1 MKKWIAA
8 GLAVCTAAAL
18 LPSVAACGG
27 NQSVTLENGTVA
39 ALSDGGAAITAG
51 NYRMDFYNAG
61 EGYAMRVVDL
71 EVSDKTENIPAD
83 ALVADEAAPVHI
95 GLKPVAATGDIMNV
109 NTKEYFVDTVYDT
122 VSVQNYGVKAEST
135 VTGKGGARFQVTDRY
150 MPQGNGVYT
159 LDRIVEVLNGNLK
172 ATATPDEG
180 FSSKVSISL
189 GEGTKFSD
197 FEYMVPSIM
206 YKDGRQVPNGAI
218 GSSTDVEYMY
228 IKETRLGLP
237 FVMTRNAQTGATV
250 AISHTNPQIVSGIDE
265 TTAFPWEVSSKVFY
279 GSIGVNTKKNGEA
292 NVQLDYV
299 YPCSEGDIGYGGTQG
314 WTRRHHTISKGFK
327 QYYQVGLSFSKT
339 EDYVEGA
346 TQAFKA
352 HLMLNDLENY
362 DVDMGKVYEAQVDM
376 WNQTMQSVNDD
387 AAGVPWSFGV
397 PSGKIEA
404 WKLES
409 GFVGQQTQIAYQVL
423 RDAFEK
429 NDREMIDLG
438 LKAVSFWTDKAQIK
452 DGPGAGLMKTRYDYG
467 QFQYDTIHY
476 PIFLRTMND
485 GYEGLLDAT
494 RLTEAYA
501 QDERYADYTYNGQT
515 LDQCADKF
523 SAACDLYAQ
532 FLVNKQNEDGSYYRA
547 YNHLGEYETQ
557 VDSTGEVSN
566 EELSGNSKNNTIM
579 PVRFLGRMY
588 ERTLERDPEKAE
600 TYKTAL
606 LKASEYVYE
615 NILDEYGTFVGGTI
629 DHSNIVDKEAGVFAM
644 YGFNVAYQLTGEEK
658 WQKAAEYAT
667 VFAISW
673 TYMYDFRVQGSSA
686 SNIFRYGGVSG
697 QSVIST
703 GSSNCDNY
711 NAFIYYELYK
721 MYVLTGD
728 EFYKVSSEFI
738 GTNTKRV
745 LDMDGSKGYLYKTL
759 TLEASTV
766 ADFNFSSVNS
776 MLAWVGVANSEPIN
790 NFYQTFGCWNFSD
803 LEGKSLEEL
812 RGMLDDYGFGGRN
825 YVIRTQA

>member
-1 MKKWIAA
+1 MKKTAA
-8 GLAVCTAAAL
+8 ACLAVCTAAAM
-18 LPSVAACGG
+18 LPSLAACGG
-27 NQSVTLENGTVA
+27 QSVTLENGCVETI
-39 ALSDGGAAITAG
+39 SGGGVAITAG
-51 NYRMDFYNAG
+51 DYRMDFYKSG
-61 EGYAMRVVDL
+61 DGYALRVVDL

-135 VTGKGGARFQVTDRY
+135 VTGKGGARFLVTDRY
-150 MPQGNGVYT
+150 MPRGNGVYT

-172 ATATPDEG
+172 TTTTPDEG

-189 GEGTKFSD
+189 GEGTQFSD
-197 FEYMVPSIM
+197 FEYMVPSIL
-206 YKDGRQVPNGAI
+206 YKDGRQLPSGSI

-237 FVMTRNAQTGATV
+237 FVMTRNAETGATV
-250 AISHTNPQIVSGIDE
+250 AISHTDPQIISGIDE

-279 GSIGVNTKKNGEA
+279 GSIGVNTQKDGQD

-314 WTRRHHTISKGFK
+314 WTRRHHTISKGFR

-339 EDYVEGA
+339 EDYVEAA
-346 TQAFKA
+346 TQSFKA
-352 HLMLNDLENY
+352 HFMLNDLQNH
-362 DVDMGKVYEAQVDM
+362 DVDMGEVYAAQVDM

-467 QFQYDTIHY
+467 AFQYDTIHY

-485 GYEGLLDAT
+485 GYEGLLDAV

-501 QDERYADYTYNGQT
+501 QDERFADYTYNGLT
-515 LDQCADKF
+515 LSECAQKF
-523 SAACDLYAQ
+523 SDACDLYAQ

-557 VDSTGEVSN
+557 VDSTGEVSE
-566 EELSGNSKNNTIM
+566 EELSGDSKNNTIM

-588 ERTLERDPEKAE
+588 ERTLESDPARAE

-629 DHSNIVDKEAGVFAM
+629 DHANIVDKEAGVFAM
-644 YGFNVAYQLTGEEK
+644 YGFNVAYQLTGEAK

-673 TYMYDFRVQGSSA
+673 TYMYDFRVQGSAS
-686 SNIFRYGGVSG
+686 SNIFRYGGVAG

-728 EFYKVSSEFI
+728 EFYKTASEFI

-745 LDMDGSKGYLYKTL
+745 LDMDGTKGYRYKTL

-803 LEGKSLEEL
+803 LDGKPLEEL
-812 RGMLDDYGFGGRN
+812 RGMLDDYGFGGRD
-825 YVIRTQA
+825 YMIRTNA

>member
-1 MKKWIAA
+1 MMKKTAA
-8 GLAVCTAAAL
+8 ACLAVCTAAAM
-18 LPSVAACGG
+18 LPSLAACGG
-27 NQSVTLENGTVA
+27 QSVTLGNGCVETI
-39 ALSDGGAAITAG
+39 SDGGVAVTAG
-51 NYRMDFYNAG
+51 DYRMDFYKSG
-61 EGYAMRVVDL
+61 DGYALRVVDL
-71 EVSDKTENIPAD
+71 EISDKTENIPAD

-109 NTKEYFVDTVYDT
+109 NTKEYFVDTVYDS

-135 VTGKGGARFQVTDRY
+135 VTGKGGARFLVTDRY
-150 MPQGNGVYT
+150 MPRGNGVYT
-159 LDRIVEVLNGNLK
+159 LDRVVEVLNGNLK
-172 ATATPDEG
+172 ATTTPDEG

-189 GEGTKFSD
+189 GEGTQYSD

-206 YKDGRQVPNGAI
+206 YKDGTHLPSGSI

-237 FVMTRNAQTGATV
+237 FVMTRNAETGATV
-250 AISHTNPQIVSGIDE
+250 AISHTNPQIISGIDE

-279 GSIGVNTKKNGEA
+279 GSIGVNTQKDGQD

-314 WTRRHHTISKGFK
+314 WTRRHHTISKGFR

-339 EDYVEGA
+339 EDYVEAA
-346 TQAFKA
+346 TQSFKA
-352 HLMLNDLENY
+352 HFMLNDLENY

-467 QFQYDTIHY
+467 AFQYDTIHY

-485 GYEGLLDAT
+485 GYEGLLDAV

-501 QDERYADYTYNGQT
+501 QDERFADYTYNGLT
-515 LDQCADKF
+515 LSECAQKF
-523 SAACDLYAQ
+523 SGACDLYAQ

-557 VDSTGEVSN
+557 VDSTGEVSE
-566 EELSGNSKNNTIM
+566 EELSGDSKNNTIM

-588 ERTLERDPEKAE
+588 ERTLESDPARAE

-629 DHSNIVDKEAGVFAM
+629 DHANIVDKEAGVFAM
-644 YGFNVAYQLTGEEK
+644 YGFNVAYQLTGEAK

-673 TYMYDFRVQGSSA
+673 TYMYDFRVQGSAS
-686 SNIFRYGGVSG
+686 SNIFRYGGVAG

-728 EFYKVSSEFI
+728 EFYKTASEFI

-745 LDMDGSKGYLYKTL
+745 LDMDGTKGYRYKTL

-803 LEGKSLEEL
+803 LDGKPLEEL

>member
-8 GLAVCTAAAL
+8 CLAVCTAAAM
-18 LPSVAACGG
+18 LPSLAACGG
-27 NQSVTLENGTVA
+27 QSVTLENGSAETI
-39 ALSDGGAAITAG
+39 SGGGAAVTAG
-51 NYRMDFYNAG
+51 DYRMDFYKSG
-61 EGYAMRVVDL
+61 DGYALRVVDL

-135 VTGKGGARFQVTDRY
+135 VTGKGGARFQVIDRY
-150 MPQGNGVYT
+150 MPRGNGVYT
-159 LDRIVEVLNGNLK
+159 VDRIVEVLNGNLK
-172 ATATPDEG
+172 ATTTPDEG

-265 TTAFPWEVSSKVFY
+265 MTAFPWEVSSKVFY
-279 GSIGVNTKKNGEA
+279 GSIGVNTQKDGQD

-314 WTRRHHTISKGFK
+314 WTRRHHTISKGFR

-429 NDREMIDLG
+429 NNREMIDLG
-438 LKAVSFWTDKAQIK
+438 LKAITFWTDQAQIK

-467 QFQYDTIHY
+467 AFQYDTIHY

-485 GYEGLLDAT
+485 GYEGLLDAV

-501 QDERYADYTYNGQT
+501 QDERFADYTYNGLT
-515 LDQCADKF
+515 LAECAQKF
-523 SAACDLYAQ
+523 SDACDLYAQ
-532 FLVNKQNEDGSYYRA
+532 FLVTKQNEDGSYYRA

-673 TYMYDFRVQGSSA
+673 TYMYDFRVQGSAS
-686 SNIFRYGGVSG
+686 SNIFRYGGVAG

-766 ADFNFSSVNS
+766 ADFNFSSINS

-803 LEGKSLEEL
+803 LDGKPLEEL

>member
-1 MKKWIAA
+1 MKKIAVA
-8 GLAVCTAAAL
+8 CLAVCTAAAM
-18 LPSVAACGG
+18 LPSLAACGG
-27 NQSVTLENGTVA
+27 QTITLEEGCVETI
-39 ALSDGGAAITAG
+39 SDGGVAITAG
-51 NYRMDFYNAG
+51 DYRMDFYKSG
-61 EGYAMRVVDL
+61 DGYALRVVDL
-71 EVSDKTENIPAD
+71 GVSDSTDNVPAD

-109 NTKEYFVDTVYDT
+109 NTKEYFVDTVYDS

-135 VTGKGGARFQVTDRY
+135 VTGKGGARFLVTDRY
-150 MPQGNGVYT
+150 MPRGNGVYT
-159 LDRIVEVLNGNLK
+159 LDRVVEVLNGNLK
-172 ATATPDEG
+172 ATTTPDEG

-189 GEGTKFSD
+189 GEGTQYSD

-206 YKDGRQVPNGAI
+206 YKDGTHLPSGSI

-237 FVMTRNAQTGATV
+237 FVMTRNAETGATV
-250 AISHTNPQIVSGIDE
+250 AISHTNPQIISGIDE

-279 GSIGVNTKKNGEA
+279 GSIGVNTQKDGQD

-314 WTRRHHTISKGFK
+314 WTRRHHTISKGFR

-339 EDYVEGA
+339 EDYLEAA
-346 TQAFKA
+346 TQSFKA
-352 HLMLNDLENY
+352 HFMLNELQNY
-362 DVDMGKVYEAQVDM
+362 DVDMGEVYAAQVDM
-376 WNQTMQSVNDD
+376 WNQTMQSVDD
-387 AAGVPWSFGV
+387 NAAGVPWSFAV

-429 NDREMIDLG
+429 NNREMIDLG
-438 LKAVSFWTDKAQIK
+438 LKAITFWTDQAQIK
-452 DGPGAGLMKTRYDYG
+452 DGPGAGLMKTRYDNG
-467 QFQYDTIHY
+467 AFQYDTIHY

-485 GYEGLLDAT
+485 GYEGLLDAV

-501 QDERYADYTYNGQT
+501 QDERFADYTYNGLT
-515 LDQCADKF
+515 LAECAQKF
-523 SAACDLYAQ
+523 SDACDLYAQ
-532 FLVNKQNEDGSYYRA
+532 FLVTKQNEDGSYYRA

-557 VDSTGEVSN
+557 VDTTGEVSD
-566 EELSGNSKNNTIM
+566 EELSGDSKNNTIM

-588 ERTLERDPEKAE
+588 ERTLESDPERAE

-606 LKASEYVYE
+606 LKACEYVYD

-629 DHSNIVDKEAGVFAM
+629 DHGNIVDKEAGVFAM

-673 TYMYDFRVQGSSA
+673 TYMYDFRVQGSSS
-686 SNIFRYGGVSG
+686 SNIFRYGGVAG

-728 EFYKVSSEFI
+728 EFYKTASEFI
-738 GTNTKRV
+738 GTNTKCV
-745 LDMDGSKGYLYKTL
+745 LDMDGTKGYRYKTL

-803 LEGKSLEEL
+803 LDGKSLEEL
-812 RGMLDDYGFGGRN
+812 RGMLDDYGFGGRD
-825 YVIRTQA
+825 YVIRTNA